1 MTDSEAMDLAL
12 AQARLARDA
21 GEVPVGAVL
30 LRDGVVLGVG
40 RNAPIGAHDPTAHAE
55 IVAMR
60 AAAAALGN
68 YRLDGCELFVTLEPC
83 AMCSGAMLHA
93 RLARVVYG
101 ATDPKTGAAGSVVD
115 LFARPELNH
124 QTQVQA
130 GVQADAC
137 AALLRSFFQQRR
149 AQGRALHPLRDD
161 ALRTAEERFSDLPDY
176 PWAGHY
182 LADLPSLNGLRLHY
196 LDEGRANAGNT
207 LSFLCLH
214 GHASWSYLYRHMLPV
229 WTQAGQRVVAP
240 DLIGFGQSDKP
251 KKAAVHALPWH
262 RQIVHELVE
271 RLDLRNV
278 VLVLHGTGGLLGMG
292 LPAMDPMRYRGIVV
306 LDTALSRAAV
316 LAPELDCVR
325 PAGWTGDTSGEV
337 AAMLRAPTGTAP
349 AADAVA
355 WAAPF
360 PDQGHRA
367 APQAWARMATAAPQE
382 LAWPVAVLASAMP
395 QPTSAADLAQ
405 QVLDLFLNT
414 AP

>member
-12 AQARLARDA
+12 AQARLAQEA

-30 LRDGVVLGVG
+30 LRDGVVIAVG

-101 ATDPKTGAAGSVVD
+101 AADPKTGAAGSVVD
-115 LFARPELNH
+115 LFGRPELNH

-130 GVQADAC
+130 GVQAEAC
-137 AALLRSFFQQRR
+137 AALLRRFFQQRR
-149 AQGRALHPLRDD
+149 TQARALHPLRED
-161 ALRTAEERFSDLPDY
+161 ALRTAAERFRELPDY
-176 PWAGHY
+176 PWSGHY
-182 LADLPSLNGLRLHY
+182 LSDLPSLAGLRLHH
-196 LDEGRANAGNT
+196 LDEGGADGGQV

-229 WTQAGQRVVAP
+229 WIQAGQRVVAP
-240 DLIGFGQSDKP
+240 DLIGFGKSDKP
-251 KKAAVHALPWH
+251 KKAVVHTLQWH
-262 RQIVHELVE
+262 QQIVHELVE
-271 RLDLRNV
+271 RMDLRNV
-278 VLVLHGTGGLLGMG
+278 VLVLHGTGGMLGMG
-292 LPAMDPMRYRGIVV
+292 LPPMAPTRYRGIVV
-306 LDTALSRAAV
+306 LDTGLSRAGV
-316 LAPELDCVR
+316 LVPDLGCLL
-325 PAGWTGDTSGEV
+325 PAGWRRATSGEV
-337 AAMLRAPTGTAP
+337 AAMLRATGVAVP
-349 AADAVA
+349 AADAAA

-367 APQAWARMATAAPQE
+367 AELAWARMAAPAPHG
-382 LAWPVAVLASAMP
+382 LAWQAAVLESA
-395 QPTSAADLAQ
+395 TSEPDSAIRLAQ
-405 QVLDLFLNT
+405 QVLDLFLQS
-414 AP
+414 AK